1 MSEEVSEWRALE
13 FFASRLDAVDDCAV
27 LPRPSSGD
35 LVLTT
40 DMLHRDADLPEGVTP
55 YTTGWRVA
63 AVNFSDVAAMAGE
76 PLALVVAAGQPEFH
90 LEFLEE
96 FVDGVEDC
104 CGRVGAEYVGGDLDG
119 HDEETYAGTALGVAD
134 PPVLREGASAGDR
147 VYVTG
152 KLCRTA
158 VALRLFDEGVEEAAN
173 ELFRFTPRVK
183 EALSVAADASAMTDV
198 SDGVAVSLHQ
208 LAEASG
214 VGFDVRSESLPLV
227 EGAEFD
233 DVYFGGDYELLFTV
247 PEDVELDL
255 DDGCYSEI
263 GVLRERESGVADV
276 RLDGE
281 EMPKE
286 GYSH

>member
-1 MSEEVSEWRALE
+1 ME

-27 LPRPSSGD
+27 IPRPTSGD
-35 LVLTT
+35 LILTT
-40 DMLHRDADLPEGVTP
+40 DMLHREADLPEGVTP

-63 AVNFSDVAAMAGE
+63 AVNLSDVAAMAGE
-76 PLALVVAAGQPEFH
+76 PLALVVAAGQREFH

-104 CGRVGAEYVGGDLDG
+104 CDEVGAEYVGGDLDG
-119 HDEETYAGTALGVAD
+119 HDEETYVGTALGVAD
-134 PPVLREGASAGDR
+134 EPVRRRGASPGDR

-152 KLCRTA
+152 ELCRTA
-158 VALRLFDEGVEEAAN
+158 VALRRFEEGELEAAN
-173 ELFRFTPRVK
+173 ELFRFTPRVR
-183 EALSVAADASAMTDV
+183 EAAAVADTASAMTDV

-208 LAEASG
+208 LAEASD
-214 VGFDVRSESLPLV
+214 VGFDVHSEDLPLV
-227 EGAEFD
+227 EDAEFD
-233 DVYFGGDYELLFTV
+233 DVYFGGDYELVFTA
-247 PEDVELDL
+247 PDDAEIDL